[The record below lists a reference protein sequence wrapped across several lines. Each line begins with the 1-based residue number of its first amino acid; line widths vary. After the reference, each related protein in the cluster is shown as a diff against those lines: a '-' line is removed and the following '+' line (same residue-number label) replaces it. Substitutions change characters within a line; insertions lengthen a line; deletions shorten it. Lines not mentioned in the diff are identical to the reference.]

1 MVCLQFKTIDEVTRA
16 LYVSHSTVER
26 IVHLYKTTGDVTSI
40 QQRHGP
46 CRVLG
51 EIEVL
56 ELFLNNPGIYL
67 KEVLFNVCGKWVE
80 CSTLTRQKMK
90 RVAIQQSN
98 ALRAQYMAEIEAFDP
113 SMVIKQMLSVYLD
126 MELEVSHPSL
136 TIYSHNLLAYG
147 QRISAISII
156 STRGIEDVYLAEGSV
171 NGDTFVQFIQRSLLN
186 IRE

>member
-90 RVAIQQSN
+90 RVAIQQS
-98 ALRAQYMAEIEAFDP
+98 RAQYMAEIEAFDP
-113 SMVIKQMLSVYLD
+113 SMVIKETLSVYLD

-136 TIYSHNLLAYG
+136 TIYSHMDNES
-147 QRISAISII
+147 Q
-156 STRGIEDVYLAEGSV
+156 
-171 NGDTFVQFIQRSLLN
+171 Q
-186 IRE
+186 